1 VIEFKNLSDEE
12 KKQVIDRATSW
23 YREHL
28 HHVIK
33 LVKGQLVAYSPS
45 GSDLF
50 RPELW
55 KSAHWKWFTETYILG
70 MVEE

>member
-1 VIEFKNLSDEE
+1 MIDFKNLDSGQLLVVG
-12 KKQVIDRATSW
+12 KAMSW

-28 HHVIK
+28 HHVVG
-33 LVKGQLVAYSPS
+33 LVKNQFVGYPPS

-55 KSAHWKWFTETYILG
+55 TSAHWKWFTDIYILH